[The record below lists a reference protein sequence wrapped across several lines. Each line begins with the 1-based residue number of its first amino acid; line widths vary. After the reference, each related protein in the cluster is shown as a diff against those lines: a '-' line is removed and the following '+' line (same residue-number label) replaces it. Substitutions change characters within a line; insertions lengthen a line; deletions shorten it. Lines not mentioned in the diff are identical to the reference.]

1 MSLLRAGRRQ
11 APNTPPQAPRRQWTA
26 AIYTRANPVLR
37 WLLASRWHGAMSDRI
52 LLLRITGRRTGRRY
66 AIGVGYAENGD
77 GTLDVLVSDAS
88 NRTWWRNF
96 IGGGPVDVVLRGRE
110 RPAYAE
116 AHRAPSPEFKAI
128 ADRSMTPIVGP
139 GGAQRFFAVAAPVPG
154 EGLRQEDLE
163 RLAGFAVGVTIVL
176 DQEAEGEAGR

>member
-11 APNTPPQAPRRQWTA
+11 VPNTPPQTPRRHWTA

-37 WLLASRWHGAMSDRI
+37 WLLTSRWHGAMSDRV

-116 AHRAPSPEFKAI
+116 AHRAPSLEFKII
-128 ADRSMTPIVGP
+128 ADRSMTAIVGP
-139 GGAQRFFAVAAPVPG
+139 SGARRFFAVAAPVPG
-154 EGLRQEDLE
+154 EGLRQDELE
-163 RLAGFAVGVTIVL
+163 RLTGFAAGVNIVL
-176 DQEAEGEAGR
+176 DQGADGEAER

>member
-1 MSLLRAGRRQ
+1 
-11 APNTPPQAPRRQWTA
+11 
-26 AIYTRANPVLR
+26 
-37 WLLASRWHGAMSDRI
+37 MSDRV

-66 AIGVGYAENGD
+66 AIGVGYAENDD

-116 AHRAPSPEFKAI
+116 AHRAPGPEFKII
-128 ADRSMTPIVGP
+128 ADRSMTAIVGP
-139 GGAQRFFAVAAPVPG
+139 SGAQRFFAVAPVPG
-154 EGLRQEDLE
+154 VGLRQEEIE
-163 RLAGFAVGVTIVL
+163 RLAGFAVAVNIVL
-176 DQEAEGEAGR
+176 DREADSEAER

>member
-1 MSLLRAGRRQ
+1 MSLLRIGRRQ
-11 APNTPPQAPRRQWTA
+11 ESNNPPLAPRRHWTA

-37 WLLASRWHGAMSDRI
+37 WLLASRWHGAMSDRV
-52 LLLRITGRRTGRRY
+52 LLLRMTGRRTGRRY
-66 AIGVGYAENGD
+66 AIGVGYADNGD

-110 RPAYAE
+110 RSAYAE
-116 AHRAPSPEFKAI
+116 AYGAPSPEFKII
-128 ADRSMTPIVGP
+128 ADRSMTAIVGP

-154 EGLRQEDLE
+154 AGLRQEELE
-163 RLAGFAVGVTIVL
+163 RLAGFAVGVNIVL
-176 DQEAEGEAGR
+176 DQEAGGDAER

>member
-1 MSLLRAGRRQ
+1 
-11 APNTPPQAPRRQWTA
+11 
-26 AIYTRANPVLR
+26 
-37 WLLASRWHGAMSDRI
+37 MSDRV

-96 IGGGPVDVVLRGRE
+96 IGGGPVDVVLRGCE

-116 AHRAPSPEFKAI
+116 AHRAPSSGFKNI
-128 ADRSMTPIVGP
+128 ADRSMTAIVGAS
-139 GGAQRFFAVAAPVPG
+139 GTQRFFAVATPVPG
-154 EGLRQEDLE
+154 EGLHQEELE
-163 RLAGFAVGVTIVL
+163 RLAGFAVGVNIVL
-176 DQEAEGEAGR
+176 DWDADREAER

>member
-1 MSLLRAGRRQ
+1 
-11 APNTPPQAPRRQWTA
+11 
-26 AIYTRANPVLR
+26 
-37 WLLASRWHGAMSDRI
+37 MSDRI
-52 LLLRITGRRTGRRY
+52 LLLRLTGRRTGRRY

-139 GGAQRFFAVAAPVPG
+139 GVAQRFFAVAAPVPG